1 MAKYRVWSVINPPNE
16 PEYTPVDSPEQ
27 GAEYI
32 KFEAHRQL
40 QIPYIYSNA
49 FGLEVA
55 ENDIE
60 FTEWY
65 NDEGEDINEAFGL
78 DI

>member
-16 PEYTPVDSPEQ
+16 PSYIPVNSPKD
-27 GAEYI
+27 GANFI
-32 KFEAHRQL
+32 KKEIKRQAN
-40 QIPYIYSNA
+40 IRSIFSNA

-65 NDEGEDINEAFGL
+65 NEAGEDINEAYGL
-78 DI
+78 E

>member
-1 MAKYRVWSVINPPNE
+1 MAKYRVWSVINPPNA
-16 PEYTPVDSPEQ
+16 PKYTPVDSPAQ

-32 KFEAHRQL
+32 RFEVHRQN

-65 NDEGEDINEAFGL
+65 NENGEDINEAFGL
-78 DI
+78 ED